1 VINDEK
7 RPKTTLGRAALMLA
21 MTEDRE
27 KEESM
32 KERLLSVGYKAVAT
46 EVSGPLS
53 DFKQKLI
60 KNSVSAAL
68 NAGVVDN
75 SPQKLHA
82 VVHATLEAVQSI
94 LIVSLANPSVKVKV
108 SIVTDGL
115 WLAVGM
121 FGSTALHVLTNHERA
136 GLGVM
141 HL

>member
-1 VINDEK
+1 
-7 RPKTTLGRAALMLA
+7 MLA

>member
-1 VINDEK
+1 MINDEK

-32 KERLLSVGYKAVAT
+32 KERLVSVGYKAVAT

-60 KNSVSAAL
+60 KNAVSAAL

-94 LIVSLANPSVKVKV
+94 LIVSLANPSVKVKM